1 MIVAF
6 QGERGAYSEDAA
18 YAFFG
23 ISAATE
29 PCRHLSD
36 VFEKVEKGE
45 AEFGIVPIENS
56 TEGSVNETY
65 DLFLIHNLKVCGEKI
80 LKINHCLM
88 ANPNTELTSIKT
100 IYSHPQALAQCRRFL
115 ERFDFEAIPVY
126 DTAGSGKMLKEKQLK
141 NVGAIG
147 SERAAELNEM
157 RILAS
162 GISDNPNNFTR
173 FFVLSKTDSRATG
186 KDKTSIIFAVRH
198 VPGALY
204 KVLEI
209 LANKHIN
216 ITKLESRPTKQT
228 PWEYN
233 FYLDFEG
240 HRTGK
245 KCREALGELRKRV
258 LSVRILG
265 SYPVDTEGFPC
276 GAR

>member
-18 YAFFG
+18 CAFFG
-23 ISAATE
+23 ISATTE
-29 PCRHLSD
+29 PCRHLSN
-36 VFEKVEKGE
+36 VFEKVKKGE
-45 AEFGIVPIENS
+45 ADFGIVPVENS

-88 ANPNTELTSIKT
+88 ANPSTDLTSIRT

-115 ERFDFEAIPVY
+115 ERFDFEPIPVY
-126 DTAGSGKMLKEKQLK
+126 DTAGSAKMLKEKQLK
-141 NVGAIG
+141 NAGAIG
-147 SERAAELNEM
+147 SERAAELNGM

-162 GISDNPNNFTR
+162 GISDNSNNSTR

-186 KDKTSIIFAVRH
+186 RDKTSIIFAVRH
-198 VPGALY
+198 VSGALY
-204 KVLEI
+204 RVLEI

-216 ITKLESRPTKQT
+216 MMKLESRPTKET

-233 FYLDFEG
+233 FYMDFEG
-240 HRTGK
+240 HRAEK
-245 KCREALGELRKRV
+245 RCREVLRELEQKALFM
-258 LSVRILG
+258 RILG
-265 SYPVDTEGFPC
+265 SYPQDPEGLP
-276 GAR
+276 RLE

>member
-23 ISAATE
+23 TSAATE
-29 PCRHLSD
+29 PCRHLSN
-36 VFEKVEKGE
+36 VFKKVKRGE

-88 ANPNTELTSIKT
+88 ANPNIEFTLIKT

-115 ERFDFEAIPVY
+115 ERFDFEPIPVY
-126 DTAGSGKMLKEKQLK
+126 DTAGSAKILKEKQLK
-141 NVGAIG
+141 NAGAIG

-157 RILAS
+157 RVLSS
-162 GISDNPNNFTR
+162 GISDNPSNFTR
-173 FFVLSKTDSRATG
+173 FLVLSKTDSRATG
-186 KDKTSIIFAVRH
+186 RDKTSIIFAVRH

-204 KVLEI
+204 RVLGI

-233 FYLDFEG
+233 FYIDFEG
-240 HRTGK
+240 HRTVK
-245 KCREALGELRKRV
+245 KCREALEELRSKV
-258 LSVRILG
+258 LSMRILG
-265 SYPVDTEGFPC
+265 SYPIDT
-276 GAR
+276 

>member
-36 VFEKVEKGE
+36 VVEKVKKGE
-45 AEFGIVPIENS
+45 ADFGIVPVENS

-88 ANPNTELTSIKT
+88 ANPNTNLTSIKT
-100 IYSHPQALAQCRRFL
+100 IYSHPQALAQCRRYL
-115 ERFDFEAIPVY
+115 ERFDFDPIPVY
-126 DTAGSGKMLKEKQLK
+126 DTAGSAKMLKEKQLK
-141 NVGAIG
+141 NAGAIG
-147 SERAAELNEM
+147 SERAAALNGM

-162 GISDNPNNFTR
+162 GISDNSNNSTR
-173 FFVLSKTDSRATG
+173 FFVLSKSDSRATG
-186 KDKTSIIFAVRH
+186 RDKTSIIFAVKH
-198 VPGALY
+198 VPGALCR
-204 KVLEI
+204 VLEI

-216 ITKLESRPTKQT
+216 MTKLESRPTKET

-233 FYLDFEG
+233 FYMDFEG
-240 HRTGK
+240 HRTEK
-245 KCREALGELRKRV
+245 RCREILRELEQKALFM
-258 LSVRILG
+258 RILG
-265 SYPVDTEGFPC
+265 SYPQDPDGLPGLE
-276 GAR
+276 

>member
-23 ISAATE
+23 ISTATE
-29 PCRHLSD
+29 PCRHLSN
-36 VFEKVEKGE
+36 VFEKVKKGE
-45 AEFGIVPIENS
+45 ADFGIVPVENS

-88 ANPNTELTSIKT
+88 ANPSTDLTSIRT

-115 ERFDFEAIPVY
+115 ERFNFEPIPVY
-126 DTAGSGKMLKEKQLK
+126 DTAGSAKMLKEKQLK
-141 NVGAIG
+141 NAGAIG
-147 SERAAELNEM
+147 SERAAELNGM

-162 GISDNPNNFTR
+162 GISDNSNNSTR

-186 KDKTSIIFAVRH
+186 RDKTSIIFAVRH
-198 VPGALY
+198 VSGALY
-204 KVLEI
+204 RVLEI

-216 ITKLESRPTKQT
+216 MTKLESRPTKET

-233 FYLDFEG
+233 FYMDFEG
-240 HRTGK
+240 HRTEK
-245 KCREALGELRKRV
+245 RCREILRELKQKALFM
-258 LSVRILG
+258 RILG
-265 SYPVDTEGFPC
+265 SYPQDPEGLP
-276 GAR
+276 RLE